1 MKKTI
6 RISFV
11 TVISA
16 YIFFIIGY
24 LLGEWILGNTG
35 LEYRFWVDV
44 LFRIIVWFVPAFLL
58 GVMILLA
65 CIKQWKKKSG
75 GRWILL
81 IVLLIYGCAVAYLSF
96 LYVLFGAFT
105 MTSDKKMADGNL
117 VVAVPEGMEYY
128 HHYAEPV
135 GIFFRRNISFDEER
149 LAESLSIIYDADFQV
164 QKADDGEEVYVSESY
179 PGVEVQIIRHG
190 YTESNYLENDFKFAL
205 TSQKLEEHRSIFDEN
220 DVELVPYVYGSTEEN
235 PEGYG
240 TYHAVLITGENQE
253 GAARAIAEFIKTTLQ
268 EDLRA
273 DGESCWSSVD
283 GSIFLVVRNEE
294 TGEYSSIRNIP
305 FGIEPEN
312 YWVFDV
318 SVTDEEIF
326 AEITKALN

>member
-1 MKKTI
+1 MSKTI
-6 RISFV
+6 KCVFGLIVLTYGVVIFV
-11 TVISA
+11 
-16 YIFFIIGY
+16 YF
-24 LLGEWILGNTG
+24 LGGAVFSNAG

-44 LFRIIVWFVPAFLL
+44 RFRIVVWFVPALL
-58 GVMILLA
+58 LWVMILLA

-75 GRWILL
+75 GRWIWL
-81 IVLLIYGCAVAYLSF
+81 IALLIYGCIAAYLSF

-105 MTSDKKMADGNL
+105 MTSDEKMPDGNL

-135 GIFFRRNISFDEER
+135 GIFFRRDISFDEER

-164 QKADDGEEVYVSESY
+164 QKADDGGTVYVSESY

-190 YTESNYLENDFKFAL
+190 YNESNYLENDLKFAL
-205 TSQKLEEHRSIFDEN
+205 TSQKLEEHRSILGEN
-220 DVELVPYVYGSTEEN
+220 GVELVQYVYGRTEEN

-240 TYHAVLITGENQE
+240 TYYAVLITDVNQE
-253 GAARAIAEFIKTTLQ
+253 GAARAIAEFIQTTLQ

-294 TGEYSSIRNIP
+294 TGKYSSIRNIP
-305 FGIEPEN
+305 FGLEPEN
-312 YWVFDV
+312 NWVFDV
-318 SVTDEEIF
+318 SVTDEEIIE
-326 AEITKALN
+326 EITKALN